1 MMAKTEKT
9 TGIKKRMAAHP
20 TMEIPGAVRM
30 DQTRRMEIHRNHP
43 IPEKLAAK
51 KGVKASSPKMPR
63 RHLLCRSI
71 LQIKR

>member
-1 MMAKTEKT
+1 MIAKTENT
-9 TGIKKRMAAHP
+9 TGIKKIMAAP
-20 TMEIPGAVRM
+20 PPIEIPVAVRM

-63 RHLLCRSI
+63 SHLLRRSI